1 MTATTT
7 DLRSLTQI
15 RWETR
20 LAAAGLHAVS
30 AAQRAVDAAR
40 VAEILHAGTDANAYI
55 EAATVADEWALIA
68 DERAGRRAA
77 A

>member
-1 MTATTT
+1 MTATLA
-7 DLRSLTQI
+7 DLRTLTQI

-20 LAAAGLHAVS
+20 RASAGA
-30 AAQRAVDAAR
+30 RAVQAGNLASHAAR
-40 VAEILHAGTDANAYI
+40 LAQCLRGDGDVAAYVDAVIA
-55 EAATVADEWALIA
+55 ADEWALIA